1 MHGFDGVHGASPE
14 LDQRS
19 VHEGSADSLSG
30 VKTLEST
37 RSGILI
43 GLAFPTPF
51 RAHEFETA
59 VRGLAARGQVLLK
72 DAVTVIAS
80 AEGKVRVHETVDPTP
95 PRAAVTGALWGSLF
109 GLFTFGPLGWIT
121 GAALGAAGAA
131 VLAQVIDIGITD
143 HWVAWFK
150 DVARPDTT
158 TLALL
163 VDELNAD
170 AFVTEAARFPGA
182 RVVSTSL
189 DQATDARLRVAVGQ
203 TPPPP
208 HRVDSPAGID
218 AEAQLGGYP
227 HR

>member
-1 MHGFDGVHGASPE
+1 M
-14 LDQRS
+14 
-19 VHEGSADSLSG
+19 EGSAGSLEG
-30 VKTLEST
+30 VKNLEST

-59 VRGLAARGQVLLK
+59 VRGLAARGQLLLK
-72 DAVTVIAS
+72 DAVTLVAS
-80 AEGKVRVHETVDPTP
+80 AEGKVRVHETIDPSP
-95 PRAAVTGALWGSLF
+95 QRAALTGALWGSLF
-109 GLFTFGPLGWIT
+109 GLFAFGPIGWIA

-143 HWVAWFK
+143 RWIGWFK
-150 DVARPDTT
+150 EVARPDTA

-163 VDELNAD
+163 VDQLNAD

-189 DQATDARLRVAVGQ
+189 DQATDARLRAALGQ
-203 TPPPP
+203 APPPRT
-208 HRVDSPAGID
+208 RVDPPAGFD

-227 HR
+227 HH